1 MDQAVLRLNLPPA
14 AMAALG
20 GAKVMDIQLL
30 PLREAYFDRNV
41 VVDAHTLGVDRGD
54 REVVAGLM
62 AIGVLILV
70 LAAINYVNL
79 ATIRV
84 IRRQREIGMRK
95 VLGFGNGRLAFQ
107 FLAESMLVSLLA
119 TVIGLAL
126 AVLALPGFAALAN
139 RDLSGM
145 LSLANIA
152 AALGVGVI
160 VGPRGLYLPGVDRV
174 SRAPGAG
181 AGRPAGYGV
190 SARAAPAPGLVR
202 AAGRRRHGTRQL
214 HAGRGLANAFRHQ
227 WFAGVRSRAA
237 AGVRDERRPQARS
250 GRHHA
255 RLSRGAQAATGG
267 GRRRDF
273 RRCDRP
279 QAQPLEP
286 GVQARGWAAR
296 HVRGEGDQSAVL
308 RGIRHPARRG
318 QVV

>member
-1 MDQAVLRLNLPPA
+1 MLRLNLPPA

-62 AIGVLILV
+62 AIAALILV

-119 TVIGLAL
+119 TAIGLVL
-126 AVLALPGFAALAN
+126 AVLALPWFAALAN

-160 VGPRGLYLPGVDRV
+160 VGLAGLYLPRVDRV
-174 SRAPGAG
+174 SRAPRAG
-181 AGRPAGYGV
+181 ARRPAGYGV
-190 SARAAPAPGLVR
+190 SARAAAAPGACQCCRSPPPWGSPASRWPWPGKR
-202 AAGRRRHGTRQL
+202 ASPSM
-214 HAGRGLANAFRHQ
+214 
-227 WFAGVRSRAA
+227 V
-237 AGVRDERRPQARS
+237 
-250 GRHHA
+250 
-255 RLSRGAQAATGG
+255 
-267 GRRRDF
+267 RRDSIP
-273 RRCDRP
+273 RRCWCSR
-279 QAQPLEP
+279 
-286 GVQARGWAAR
+286 
-296 HVRGEGDQSAVL
+296 
-308 RGIRHPARRG
+308 
-318 QVV
+318 